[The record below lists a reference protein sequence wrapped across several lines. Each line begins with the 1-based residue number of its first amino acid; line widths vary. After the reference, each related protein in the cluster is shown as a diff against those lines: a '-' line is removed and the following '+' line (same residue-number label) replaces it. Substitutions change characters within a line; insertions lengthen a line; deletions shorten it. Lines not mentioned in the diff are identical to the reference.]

1 MIRLDRKVGF
11 TSNGIIGSTGIA
23 GLIDSSIMEA
33 FRITDEEYDYLCE
46 HMSDSEMDSFIGAS
60 DLSSDLS
67 FSDKR
72 KLITMLDSYIKKYNN
87 I

>member
-11 TSNGIIGSTGIA
+11 TTNGIMGGTGIA
-23 GLIDSSIMEA
+23 GLLDSTIMET

-46 HMSDSEMDSFIGAS
+46 HMSDSEMNSFI
-60 DLSSDLS
+60 SSGLS
-67 FSDKR
+67 FSDR
-72 KLITMLDSYIKKYNN
+72 RMLVIMLDKYIKKYNN

>member
-11 TSNGIIGSTGIA
+11 TSNGIMGGTGIA
-23 GLIDSSIMEA
+23 GLLDSTIMET

-46 HMSDSEMDSFIGAS
+46 HMSDSEMNSFIGV
-60 DLSSDLS
+60 SDLS
-67 FSDKR
+67 FSDR
-72 KLITMLDSYIKKYNN
+72 RMLLIMLDGYIKKYNN

>member
-11 TSNGIIGSTGIA
+11 TSNGIMGGTGIA
-23 GLIDSSIMEA
+23 GLLDSSIMEA

-46 HMSDSEMDSFIGAS
+46 HMSDSEMDSFIGV
-60 DLSSDLS
+60 SDLS

-72 KLITMLDSYIKKYNN
+72 KLITMLDSYIKKM
-87 I
+87 

>member
-11 TSNGIIGSTGIA
+11 MSNELMGGTGIS
-23 GLIDSSIMEA
+23 GLLDSTIMET

-46 HMSDSEMDSFIGAS
+46 HMTNKEMDLFISGG
-60 DLSSDLS
+60 LS
-67 FSDKR
+67 FSDR
-72 KLITMLDSYIKKYNN
+72 RMLVIMIDGYIKKCNN

>member
-11 TSNGIIGSTGIA
+11 TTNGIMGGTGIA
-23 GLIDSSIMEA
+23 GLLDSTIMET

-46 HMSDSEMDSFIGAS
+46 HMSDSEMNSFISG
-60 DLSSDLS
+60 DLS
-67 FSDKR
+67 FGDR
-72 KLITMLDSYIKKYNN
+72 RMLVIMLDKYIKKYNN